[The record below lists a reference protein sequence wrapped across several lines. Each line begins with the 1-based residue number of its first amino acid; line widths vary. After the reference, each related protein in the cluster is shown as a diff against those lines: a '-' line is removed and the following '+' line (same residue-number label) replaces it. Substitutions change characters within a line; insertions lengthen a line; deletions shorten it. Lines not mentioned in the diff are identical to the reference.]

1 MKLAKC
7 SNGHFYDADLNTTCP
22 HCNGGHEQNDVT
34 VALDQRPGETDK
46 TVPLSPEPQTV
57 SPVATPEPAWDDG
70 VTKAYFEEKIKADVA
85 PVVGWLVCIEGKH
98 IGEDFR
104 LKAGR
109 NFVGRSSQ
117 MDVAIT
123 KDNSVSRDRHAIV
136 VYDPKGNA
144 FIVQPGEA
152 RELCYL
158 NDQPVYS
165 AQTLRMGDKLN
176 LGETTLMFIPC
187 CSSTFTW
194 EDTNDKGDNE

>member
-7 SNGHFYDADLNTTCP
+7 SNGHFYDADLNVTCP
-22 HCNGGHEQNDVT
+22 HCEGGNGQNDVT

-46 TVPLSPEPQTV
+46 TVPLIPEQPEV
-57 SPVATPEPAWDDG
+57 KVEPAWDDG
-70 VTKAYFEEKIKADVA
+70 VTQAYFEKKIKTDVA
-85 PVVGWLVCIEGKH
+85 PVAGWLVCIEGKH

-136 VYDPKGNA
+136 VYDPKGNN

-152 RELCYL
+152 RELCYV
-158 NDQPVYS
+158 NDQPVYA
-165 AQTLRMGDKLN
+165 AQDLHSGDKLL
-176 LGETTLMFIPC
+176 LGDTTLMFIPC
-187 CSSTFTW
+187 CSENFTW
-194 EDTNDKGDNE
+194 ESAKDKEDEE

>member
-7 SNGHFYDADLNTTCP
+7 SNGHFYDADLNVTCP
-22 HCNGGHEQNDVT
+22 HCDGGGEQNDVT
-34 VALDQRPGETDK
+34 VALDQRPEETDK
-46 TVPLSPEPQTV
+46 TVPVDPMYQQNATIPVVEDGATVAYFEGKIKTDV
-57 SPVATPEPAWDDG
+57 SPVA
-70 VTKAYFEEKIKADVA
+70 
-85 PVVGWLVCIEGKH
+85 GWLVCIEGAH
-98 IGEDFR
+98 LGEDFR

-136 VYDPKGNA
+136 VYDPKGNN

-158 NDQPVYS
+158 NGQPVYT
-165 AQTLRMGDKLN
+165 AQDLRSGDKLL
-176 LGETTLMFIPC
+176 LGDTTLMFIPC
-187 CSSTFTW
+187 CSETFTW
-194 EDTNDKGDNE
+194 EDTKAKEDKE